1 VEVILQEDV
10 HSLGKSGEIV
20 KVSAGYARNYLIP
33 RGLAML
39 ATTRNVKVLEHQKR
53 MVTQKIK
60 KQEKKA
66 QTTKETLEALSL
78 TIRKKAG
85 EQDKLFGAVT
95 AMDIEEAIAKEG
107 YAVDRRRIDLKEP
120 IKNLGVYVVPVKL
133 HPEVIAQVKVWV
145 VNE

>member
-66 QTTKETLEALSL
+66 QATKETLEALSL

>member
-1 VEVILQEDV
+1 MEVILQEDV

-66 QTTKETLEALSL
+66 QATKETLEALSL

>member
-1 VEVILQEDV
+1 MEVILQEDV

>member
-1 VEVILQEDV
+1 MEVILQEDV

-39 ATTRNVKVLEHQKR
+39 ATTRNVKVLEHQRR
-53 MVTQKIK
+53 MVTQKIQ

-66 QTTKETLEALSL
+66 QATKGSLEALSL

-120 IKNLGVYVVPVKL
+120 IKSLGVYVVPVKL